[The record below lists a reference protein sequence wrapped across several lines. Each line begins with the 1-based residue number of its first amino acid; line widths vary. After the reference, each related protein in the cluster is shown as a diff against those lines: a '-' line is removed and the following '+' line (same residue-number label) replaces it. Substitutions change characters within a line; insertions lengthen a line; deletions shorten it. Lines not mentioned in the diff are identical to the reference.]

1 MKRYATKKAN
11 YCCSA
16 RGVSPERLILLPL
29 AIGIIL
35 AFILSHATWLA
46 VNIAHPVKIKEKV
59 ADLP

>member
-1 MKRYATKKAN
+1 MRQNKPVYVAIP
-11 YCCSA
+11 
-16 RGVSPERLILLPL
+16 RGVSLERRILLPL

-46 VNIAHPVKIKEKV
+46 VDIAHPVKIKEVV